1 MQVSHHATDEAE
13 HNLEALADFVV
24 DLKIVDVEED
34 EDGPELEQRQQIKC
48 IAPPCVGHKA
58 PAVLLTALPVPW
70 SMRLTAPAPA

>member
-34 EDGPELEQRQQIKC
+34 EDGPELEQRQNQHQLPAKRQK
-48 IAPPCVGHKA
+48 HKQ
-58 PAVLLTALPVPW
+58 
-70 SMRLTAPAPA
+70 